1 MTTATAVIEKAR
13 DMGVRLAIEGG
24 KLIAQ
29 GPPRAVDHLLPTL
42 REHKPELLASL
53 SEAVL
58 NETSGHWLIIGWPTE
73 TEQWFIP
80 PVTRAELE
88 SRHPGAVLVPL
99 PDSAPVEQKKLTP
112 AELDELATLVAL
124 VAEHYSCLPED
135 LGEMR
140 TAATR
145 DPFVALTSFRAIA
158 RGLGLERTE
167 HELGRLLTADQWLSL
182 GEERKTQP

>member
-1 MTTATAVIEKAR
+1 MTTVTAVIEKAR

-24 KLIAQ
+24 KLIAE

-58 NETSGHWLIIGWPTE
+58 NETSGHWLIIERPAE
-73 TEQWFIP
+73 TEQWFTP

-88 SRHPGAVLVPL
+88 RRHPGAVLIPL

-112 AELDELATLVAL
+112 AELDELATLIPR
-124 VAEHYSCLPED
+124 VAEDYGCPPEEVA
-135 LGEMR
+135 EMR
-140 TAATR
+140 TAAAR
-145 DPFVALTSFRAIA
+145 DPSVALASFRAMA
-158 RGLGLERTE
+158 R
-167 HELGRLLTADQWLSL
+167 ELGPRLDPIRPKS
-182 GEERKTQP
+182 R